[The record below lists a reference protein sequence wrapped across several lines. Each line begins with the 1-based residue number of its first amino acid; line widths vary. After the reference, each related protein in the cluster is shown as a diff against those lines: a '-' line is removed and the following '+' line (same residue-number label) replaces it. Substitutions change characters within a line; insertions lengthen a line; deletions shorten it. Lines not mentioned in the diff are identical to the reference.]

1 MWREVLVFFLFIF
14 IILILLPVLL
24 AGDIFRQA
32 EQKRGVL
39 LLKVYDHQRGELVKM
54 ELEEYL
60 RGVLAAEMPAS
71 YHMEALKAQAV
82 AARTYTLK
90 QLPRYGGPGSRKYPG
105 ADLST
110 DYTDC
115 QAFLTEAG
123 MKEKWGFLSFFY
135 YWYRIN
141 KAVESTEGQVMLY
154 DGKLIDAVYHAN
166 AGGKTEDA
174 LYVWGWSFPYLRSVE
189 SPHDRE
195 KERNYLSTY
204 SYSLAELRGIFKIPD
219 MGEPFLKV
227 EKVSPG
233 GRVLEI
239 RVGERF
245 YSGREIREILA
256 LPSTRFHISVND
268 GNYIFTCYGKGHGA
282 GMSQDGANGLA
293 RQGYDYQEI
302 LKHYYQGIEIRRINS
317 Y

>member
-123 MKEKWGFLSFFY
+123 MKEKWGFLSFFLLL
-135 YWYRIN
+135 
-141 KAVESTEGQVMLY
+141 V
-154 DGKLIDAVYHAN
+154 
-166 AGGKTEDA
+166 
-174 LYVWGWSFPYLRSVE
+174 
-189 SPHDRE
+189 
-195 KERNYLSTY
+195 
-204 SYSLAELRGIFKIPD
+204 
-219 MGEPFLKV
+219 
-227 EKVSPG
+227 
-233 GRVLEI
+233 
-239 RVGERF
+239 
-245 YSGREIREILA
+245 
-256 LPSTRFHISVND
+256 
-268 GNYIFTCYGKGHGA
+268 
-282 GMSQDGANGLA
+282 QD
-293 RQGYDYQEI
+293 Q
-302 LKHYYQGIEIRRINS
+302 
-317 Y
+317 